1 MASYRMS
8 KETQKRLSNWLNSQ
22 RNRIAGACT
31 TVVNDSML
39 ASEFNDKFNL
49 NITHNGVKRTRGV
62 LGIHYRRG
70 VAPGQDSRAA
80 STKAKAHDDA
90 ALRSMVESNL
100 RVALST
106 HSYVVRIAEE
116 LGIDCNPN
124 PVSRAD
130 VEAISTPNKGGA

>member
-1 MASYRMS
+1 MANYRMS
-8 KETQKRLSNWLNSQ
+8 KETQRRLSNWLNSQ

-39 ASEFNDKFNL
+39 ASEFNDKFNS
-49 NITHNGVKRTRGV
+49 NITESGVKRTRGV

-80 STKAKAHDDA
+80 STKAHDEA

-100 RVALST
+100 RVSLST
-106 HSYVVRIAEE
+106 HSLVVRIAEE
-116 LGIDCNPN
+116 LGIDSNPN
-124 PVSRAD
+124 PTSRAD